1 MNYVK
6 LVLPWSPLIIT
17 TIFSLI
23 SQSYFSMDKT
33 AWIVSLLFMGIMWI
47 TTRKIY
53 AANKVVSINTSDIE
67 LQKCKNENEKLR
79 ENLLQVY
86 NMINKSNGPREA
98 PPRQQQHNTQQP
110 PRAELQNQSAPPV
123 NGGSPQLVEDVDGK
137 PYL

>member
-1 MNYVK
+1 MNK
-6 LVLPWSPLIIT
+6 KQKDIWKIIT
-17 TIFSLI
+17 LENERS
-23 SQSYFSMDKT
+23 
-33 AWIVSLLFMGIMWI
+33 
-47 TTRKIY
+47 
-53 AANKVVSINTSDIE
+53 
-67 LQKCKNENEKLR
+67 QKCKNENEKLR